1 MNEHQVWRLYFAAS
15 SFWSETLQSVFGGLN
30 SSLGGSGGSASATP
44 RPPSVPRSPFQGD
57 QSTTSYT
64 SHQFPS

>member
-1 MNEHQVWRLYFAAS
+1 MKESRVWRLYFAAS
-15 SFWSETLQSVFGGLN
+15 SFWSETLQSVFGGIN
-30 SSLGGSGGSASATP
+30 QSMGGSGSSPSAPSS
-44 RPPSVPRSPFQGD
+44 PSVPRSPFQGG